1 MKNRVMKNNPAFLD
15 RADLIRGFVVRQA
28 DLKLLTERLYEHTDG
43 PCQHILV
50 IAPRGMGK
58 TTLVLRVV
66 ADVEL
71 DSSLSRKWYPIVF
84 SEESYEV
91 ATAAELWLE
100 AVRHLGRQTKDKRW
114 LDAYEVLRAE
124 RNEQRL
130 YERALGRLMD
140 FADEQGKKLLVV
152 VENLN
157 MILGEQV
164 SRDDGWTLRHTLQ
177 NEPRIMLLATA
188 TSRFDE
194 IDNADMAM
202 YELFWTFDLLPL
214 NTDECRT
221 VWKALTGHELA
232 GDRIRPV
239 EILTGGSPRLL
250 SILASFASEMSLR
263 ELMDN
268 LAHLVDEHTS
278 YFKSNLEGLPAAER
292 KVYVTLADMWR
303 PATAREVA
311 EAARI
316 DVNKSSGFLS
326 RLMQRGAVAE
336 ARKEGRTIWYQVTE
350 RLYNIYHL
358 LRKHTS
364 EEGRVRWFVE
374 FMIEYYDHDKIVD
387 VVRTIADEACDTEP
401 TLRLNH
407 FFVYSGVV
415 KHFENDERARKIL
428 AATNP
433 RFFQMEDAPDFIKE
447 LPGRFG
453 VSTSHQIKPG
463 QSEAEVWRLVRV
475 AIEYYNEKHLVEAEA
490 IAQSALKLDD
500 AAWGAYFVL
509 TIVYAWQERFEEAEK
524 ILAQL
529 ASTAPQ
535 HVGWEYA
542 AAILWTRRGFFEMAI
557 PMYQRA
563 LEKEPGMEPWW
574 VEYGKT
580 CELFEDWEAA
590 EVAYLRATALNPANS
605 DTWFQLCRVQGILK
619 KVIEAELSARTALQ
633 AHPDDLN
640 LWRCLV
646 FSLLDQQKFT
656 DECEVAIHRAM
667 SPRVDDNEILLFGL
681 ATFHQARI
689 QNTAEALRAARR
701 YGQFDKGRYLFLASL
716 AIRVISAEWSG
727 VLAEAESWART
738 AVEMEPTAAYL
749 RMPLALVLWVSKQRR
764 QALEEAQNALRDLVF
779 VEKNQPLILNFFV
792 DAAATGLVSES
803 LAILSESPAAGK
815 LEPLITALQVLD
827 GQTPNAPTEIL
838 EVAKDIVKQ
847 VDTLRVSMATTTTK
861 PPPKKSTTK
870 KPKTKARR

>member
-28 DLKLLTERLYEHTDG
+28 DLKLLTERLYDHTDG

-66 ADVEL
+66 ADIEL
-71 DSSLSRKWYPIVF
+71 DSSLSKKWYPIVF

-114 LDAYEVLRAE
+114 IDAYEVLRAE

-164 SRDDGWTLRHTLQ
+164 SRNDGWTLRHTLQ

-202 YELFWTFDLLPL
+202 YELFWTFDLVPL

-316 DVNKSSGFLS
+316 DVNKASGFLS
-326 RLMQRGAVAE
+326 RLMQRGAVGE

-358 LRKHTS
+358 MRKHAS

-374 FMIEYYDHDKIVD
+374 FMVEYYDQDKIID

-407 FFVYSGVV
+407 FFVYRGVV
-415 KHFENDERARKIL
+415 RHFENDERAKKIL

-433 RFFQMEDAPDFIKE
+433 QFFQIEDAPEFIKE
-447 LPGRFG
+447 LPKRFAENAPIEKKSELKRLIDEAMAYVREGRLSETETVVLRALSLDPDSWIPHALAAMLMADRGHFDEADAF
-453 VSTSHQIKPG
+453 VTS
-463 QSEAEVWRLVRV
+463 
-475 AIEYYNEKHLVEAEA
+475 LVEKAT
-490 IAQSALKLDD
+490 DD
-500 AAWGAYFVL
+500 VAWEGVAASICRMRGHL
-509 TIVYAWQERFEEAEK
+509 EK
-524 ILAQL
+524 ARSLY
-529 ASTAPQ
+529 
-535 HVGWEYA
+535 E
-542 AAILWTRRGFFEMAI
+542 
-557 PMYQRA
+557 RA
-563 LEKEPGMEPWW
+563 LEKDPENGPWW
-574 VEYGKT
+574 FLYGLV
-580 CELFEDWEAA
+580 CQELEDWVAA
-590 EVAYLRATALNPANS
+590 EVAYSRASSLNENNA
-605 DTWFQLCRVQGILK
+605 DAWFRLSSAQGVLEK
-619 KVIEAELSARTALQ
+619 LAEAESSARKALKV
-633 AHPDDLN
+633 HPNDYRIWGN
-640 LWRCLV
+640 LAL
-646 FSLLDQQKFT
+646 SLLNQEKFT
-656 DECEVAIHRAM
+656 DECERAILNSVSVDTDQNGKVFGWLEEFHNKKIVNVAA
-667 SPRVDDNEILLFGL
+667 
-681 ATFHQARI
+681 ARI
-689 QNTAEALRAARR
+689 AAKRYSQFEKSSQFFLGSLALRVIEA
-701 YGQFDKGRYLFLASL
+701 YWVDLFPT
-716 AIRVISAEWSG
+716 
-727 VLAEAESWART
+727 AESWARA
-738 AVEMEPTAAYL
+738 AVELYPSAGYL
-749 RMPLALVLWVSKQRR
+749 RMTLALVLACRAQWSDAFR
-764 QALEEAQNALRDLVF
+764 EAERAVAYGPLVVRMAHAIF
-779 VEKNQPLILNFFV
+779 VFFV
-792 DAAATGLVSES
+792 FAASRGHVSES
-803 LAILSESPAAGK
+803 LAILSASPAAAK
-815 LEPLITALQVLD
+815 LEPLVTALQILD
-827 GQTPNAPTEIL
+827 GQTPNAPTEVL

-847 VDTLRVSMATTTTK
+847 VEALRVSKGTTTTK
-861 PPPKKSTTK
+861 LAPKKSTTK